1 MTYQAEVIKE
11 IYVKHITTG
20 ETKMYMVNA
29 LWTIKQFMIII
40 NNKIVEDFNV
50 DAFELV
56 ESDHLEPLLESDELL
71 YERFG
76 VELNVAF
83 YIRPINGA
91 SDCIVCYNML
101 PNVTHY
107 FACSHVICHACMG
120 EWSRHICPICRS

>member
-1 MTYQAEVIKE
+1 MTYPDQVLKE
-11 IYVKHITTG
+11 IYFKHITTA

-40 NNKIVEDFNV
+40 NHKIAEDFNV

-56 ESDHLEPLLESDELL
+56 ESDHLETLLESDELL
-71 YERFG
+71 CHRFG
-76 VELNVAF
+76 NELNVAF
-83 YIRPINGA
+83 YIRPIPVTT
-91 SDCIVCYNML
+91 DCIICYSML

-120 EWSRHICPICRS
+120 EWSRHICPICRR